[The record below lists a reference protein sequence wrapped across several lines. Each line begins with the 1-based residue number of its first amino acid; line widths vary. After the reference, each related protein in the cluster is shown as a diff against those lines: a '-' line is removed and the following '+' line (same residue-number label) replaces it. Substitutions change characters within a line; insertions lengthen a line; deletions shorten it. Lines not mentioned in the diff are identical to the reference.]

1 MWRNTD
7 QAYGIIAIALHW
19 LVAAAVL
26 GLFGLGL
33 WMVNLTYYDTWYR
46 TAPSIHKSVGV
57 LLFLVMALRLLWR
70 LMNPKPA
77 PEPGRIFSAALA
89 MPAGPSTALAIS
101 SRSSNVN
108 FGSLSKDLA
117 NSINWRSTSLP
128 RCLAATSSRWT
139 EQAGR
144 YVTQATSSVQGASR
158 QVADSVAAGYSQ
170 AGQLVQQ
177 RPTQSLLMSFGI
189 GLAVGLILGLSTRSR

>member
-77 PEPGRIFSAALA
+77 PEPGLGRLERLA
-89 MPAGPSTALAIS
+89 SGWVHGLLYLLLFAVMASGYLISTADGRPIEVFGLFAVPATLTDIPNQADLAGDIHLALAIT
-101 SRSSNVN
+101 VIV
-108 FGSLSKDLA
+108 LA
-117 NSINWRSTSLP
+117 SIH
-128 RCLAATSSRWT
+128 A
-139 EQAGR
+139 
-144 YVTQATSSVQGASR
+144 
-158 QVADSVAAGYSQ
+158 VAA
-170 AGQLVQQ
+170 LKHHFVD
-177 RPTQSLLMSFGI
+177 RDRTLLRM
-189 GLAVGLILGLSTRSR
+189 LGRSRPPSD